1 LDAAGHPA
9 PPDKDGDSLMS
20 DAKDR
25 PIDPRSILAT
35 LEHLSHAIDA
45 MTAVVGELREYLDEH
60 WDVVEVSSIAL
71 EPEEL
76 EASEPALDER
86 TVH

>member
-1 LDAAGHPA
+1 
-9 PPDKDGDSLMS
+9 MS
-20 DAKDR
+20 DRKHRALN
-25 PIDPRSILAT
+25 PESVLAT
-35 LEHLSHAIDA
+35 LEHLSDAIDA
-45 MTAVVGELREYLDEH
+45 MTAVVGELRDYLDEN

-76 EASEPALDER
+76 ELAEIAVGRR

>member
-1 LDAAGHPA
+1 
-9 PPDKDGDSLMS
+9 MS
-20 DAKDR
+20 DGKDR
-25 PIDPRSILAT
+25 PLDPKSILAT

-45 MTAVVGELREYLDEH
+45 MTAVVGELREYLDER
-60 WDVVEVSSIAL
+60 WEVVEVSSIAL

-76 EASEPALDER
+76 ELSEAALGER

>member
-1 LDAAGHPA
+1 
-9 PPDKDGDSLMS
+9 MS
-20 DAKDR
+20 DGKDR
-25 PIDPRSILAT
+25 AIDPKSMLAT

-45 MTAVVGELREYLDEH
+45 MTTVVGKLREYLDEH
-60 WDVVEVSSIAL
+60 WEVVEVSSIAL

-76 EASEPALDER
+76 ELTEVALRHR

>member
-1 LDAAGHPA
+1 
-9 PPDKDGDSLMS
+9 MS
-20 DAKDR
+20 DESDR
-25 PIDPRSILAT
+25 PVDPKSILAT

-45 MTAVVGELREYLDEH
+45 MTTVVGELREYLDEH
-60 WDVVEVSSIAL
+60 WDVVEVSGIAL

-76 EASEPALDER
+76 ELSEAALGER